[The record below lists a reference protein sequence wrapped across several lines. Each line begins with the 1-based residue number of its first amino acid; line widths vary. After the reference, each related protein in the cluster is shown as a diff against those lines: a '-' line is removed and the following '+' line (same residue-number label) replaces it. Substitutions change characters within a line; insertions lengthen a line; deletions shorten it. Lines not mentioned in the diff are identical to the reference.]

1 MINILF
7 ILAISKALG
16 EKTALFF
23 RNYEHRSDKT
33 ERCPCYEFII
43 SDASE
48 YLFLNIAYH
57 YQILTNI
64 GDLIPELNKFIAK
77 LLELGSEV
85 LKFHTLLGFFNLHF
99 FSSFVLLQM
108 ARR

>member
-1 MINILF
+1 MINLLF

-16 EKTALFF
+16 EKTALFLGITSTEAI
-23 RNYEHRSDKT
+23 NT

-48 YLFLNIAYH
+48 YLFLNITYH

-64 GDLIPELNKFIAK
+64 GDLIPELIKFIAK

-85 LKFHTLLGFFNLHF
+85 LKFHTVLGFFNLHF